1 MNANTT
7 IETPAAT
14 ANFFTGPFHLSIA
27 GKLVEAAASFDVINP
42 ATGKAFARAPSASAG
57 QLDDAIAA
65 AKIAFK
71 TWSALSYDARQ
82 TYLERYADALQAHR
96 DDLVRLLTLEQGK
109 PLLTMAAPEVDQAI
123 SYIRQIATRRIPV
136 DIVEETATHTVELHH
151 VPLGVVGGITPWNFP
166 VLLALWKI
174 APALITGNTFVLKP
188 TPFTPLTALRFGEI
202 AQSVLPAGVL
212 SVVSGGNDLGPH
224 LTGHPDIAKI
234 SFTGSTETGKHVLR
248 AAAGTIKRVTLELGG
263 NDAAIVMPDADYEAI
278 VPKLFWGAFGHQGQW
293 CVGIKRLYV
302 PRAIHADFVKV
313 FVAYADT
320 VKVGDGLDP
329 EVGVGPVQN
338 AMQFEKLKT
347 FLADIKANGQKI
359 ALGGEIDERQSGYF
373 FPITVV
379 DNPPEDSKI
388 VQEEQFGPILPILA
402 YDEVDEAVER
412 ANASIYGLGGSVWG
426 RDTKAAVAVAN
437 RIEAGMVWVNEIHT
451 QGVDIPFG
459 GVKQS
464 GIGTEQ
470 GNEGR
475 LLFTNPKTVLIAK

>member
-1 MNANTT
+1 MNAITT
-7 IETPAAT
+7 FAKSAAS
-14 ANFFTGPFHLSIA
+14 ADFFTGPFYLSIA
-27 GKLVEAAASFDVINP
+27 GKLVETKESFDVINP
-42 ATGKAFARAPSASAG
+42 ATGKVLARAPSASAE
-57 QLDDAIAA
+57 QLDEAIAA
-65 AKIAFK
+65 AKTAFK
-71 TWSALSYDARQ
+71 DWSALSYDERQ
-82 TYLERYADALQAHR
+82 VYLNRFADALQENR

-109 PLLTMAAPEVDQAI
+109 PLQTMAAPEVDQAI
-123 SYIRQIATRRIPV
+123 SYVRQIAARRIPV
-136 DIVEETATHTVELHH
+136 EIVEENDSHVVELHH

-166 VLLALWKI
+166 VLLSLWKI

-188 TPFTPLTALRFGEI
+188 TPFTPLTALRYGEI
-202 AQSVLPAGVL
+202 AQRVLPAGVL
-212 SVVSGGNDLGPH
+212 SVVSGGNDLGPQ
-224 LTGHPDIAKI
+224 LTNHPDIAKI

-248 AAAGTIKRVTLELGG
+248 AAAGTVKRVTLELGG
-263 NDAAIVMPDADYEAI
+263 NDASIVLPDADYRSI
-278 VPKLFWGAFGHQGQW
+278 IPQIFWGAFGHQGQW

-302 PRAIHADFVKV
+302 HRSFHADFVKA
-313 FVAYADT
+313 FVDYAKT

-329 EVGVGPVQN
+329 DVGIGPVQN
-338 AMQFEKLKT
+338 RMQFDKLKS
-347 FLADIKANGQKI
+347 FLDDIKAHGQNI
-359 ALGGEIDERQSGYF
+359 VLGGEIDESQSGYF

-402 YDEVDEAVER
+402 YDDVDEAVER

-437 RIEAGMVWVNEIHT
+437 RVEAGMVWVNEIHT

-470 GNEGR
+470 GHEGR
-475 LLFTNPKTVLIAK
+475 TLFTNPKTVLIHK